1 MELVLRSL
9 ADRDISRG
17 AFPSAAVDLAVM
29 FLLRETKYVD
39 AMEVSIML
47 LFLLPLLAL
56 YWYTYTIVYAAL
68 LINTNIISCLYLLS
82 I

>member
-17 AFPSAAVDLAVM
+17 AFPSAAVDLVVM

-39 AMEVSIML
+39 AMEVSIIL
-47 LFLLPLLAL
+47 LLLPLLAL
-56 YWYTYTIVYAAL
+56 YWYTYTIVYAVL
-68 LINTNIISCLYLLS
+68 LINTNIISCLCLLS

>member
-39 AMEVSIML
+39 AMEVSIIL
-47 LFLLPLLAL
+47 LLLPLLAL
-56 YWYTYTIVYAAL
+56 YWYTYTIVYAVL
-68 LINTNIISCLYLLS
+68 LINTNIISCLCLLS

>member
-47 LFLLPLLAL
+47 LLLLAL
-56 YWYTYTIVYAAL
+56 YWYTYNIVYAAL
-68 LINTNIISCLYLLS
+68 LINTNIISCLCLLS